1 MSTASFVLY
10 VDGCCEESA
19 DHLMKNG
26 SWGSAMSYDTD
37 LQPPKFQTGL
47 RRAVSIDSL
56 ALEAGFDCG
65 EIVDRDAPAHPAAAE
80 LGTSP
85 DGLTEGRRESGRM
98 LQGFHDF
105 EVMTV
110 R

>member
-1 MSTASFVLY
+1 MLRGIGGPL
-10 VDGCCEESA
+10 DEERQLGVGDEPLDA
-19 DHLMKNG
+19 
-26 SWGSAMSYDTD
+26 D
-37 LQPPKFQTGL
+37 LQPPEFQTGL
-47 RRAVSIDSL
+47 RCAVSIDGL
-56 ALEAGFDCG
+56 AFEASFDCG

-85 DGLTEGRRESGRM
+85 DGLAEGCRESGRM

-105 EVMTV
+105 EVMAV